1 MAFLDKMVSDLVKS
15 STGFNARGLV
25 RAVGGKNI
33 LLLGG
38 AAIAG
43 ALAADKMSS
52 KSTPPPPV
60 PGGPS
65 TTPPPVPSPNPDAPP
80 APPIPAASTN
90 ASPPPVPG
98 SSSQEAGPPPPLPPL
113 PTETDTVSSGAEAL
127 PPELVYAIVRTMVA
141 AALADG
147 HMADDEKDLIH
158 KHLGESGLAPDQ
170 IAQIHKDLVLPA
182 SHKELSTLVSGAQDG
197 ELLYRFGALVALADQ
212 KVSEHEKAW
221 LERLAQTLEI
231 SPQRRSEIDKE
242 IYS

>member
-1 MAFLDKMVSDLVKS
+1 MGFLDKVVSDLVKS

-38 AAIAG
+38 AALAG

-52 KSTPPPPV
+52 QSQSPPPV
-60 PGGPS
+60 PGGS
-65 TTPPPVPSPNPDAPP
+65 SAAPPPP
-80 APPIPAASTN
+80 
-90 ASPPPVPG
+90 PPPVPG
-98 SSSQEAGPPPPLPPL
+98 SSAREAGPPPPLPPL
-113 PTETDTVSSGAEAL
+113 PTEAVASNAEEL
-127 PPELVYAIVRTMVA
+127 PPDLLYAIVRTMVA

-147 HMADDEKDLIH
+147 HMADEEKELIH

-182 SHKELSTLVSGAQDG
+182 SHQELLASVSSGPDG

-212 KVSEHEKAW
+212 KVSEREKDW
-221 LERLAQTLEI
+221 LEQLAQVLEI
-231 SPQRRSEIDKE
+231 PPQRRVEIDSEIFP
-242 IYS
+242 

>member
-43 ALAADKMSS
+43 ALAADKMGS

-60 PGGPS
+60 PGGSS
-65 TTPPPVPSPNPDAPP
+65 TTPPPVPSPNLDAPS
-80 APPIPAASTN
+80 APPVPAASQN
-90 ASPPPVPG
+90 VPPPVLG

-113 PTETDTVSSGAEAL
+113 PTEAETVASEAEEL

-147 HMADDEKDLIH
+147 HMDTEEKELIH
-158 KHLGESGLAPDQ
+158 KHLGESGLTPDQ

-182 SHKELSTLVSGAQDG
+182 SHKELSTLVSGVQDG

-221 LERLAQTLEI
+221 LEQLAQTLEI
-231 SPQRRSEIDKE
+231 SPQRRSEIEKE